1 MFSTRQNQLQ
11 TIDAATLKQGLNQ
24 QKVTL
29 IDVREPAEFSEAH
42 IRGAVLVPLSRFDPR
57 HIPQTSGKQLVL
69 YCRSG
74 GRSAI
79 AAQKLLDAGF
89 QQVSHLG
96 KGIMA
101 WQQAGY
107 PTVH

>member
-24 QKVTL
+24 QTVTL
-29 IDVREPAEFSEAH
+29 IDVREPSEFAEEH
-42 IRGAVLVPLSRFDPR
+42 IRGAVLVSLSKFDPR
-57 HIPQTSGKQLVL
+57 QIPQTPGKQLVL

-96 KGIMA
+96 NGIAA
-101 WQQAGY
+101 WKQAGY
-107 PTVH
+107 PTAH